1 MTNSQSRPGT
11 TKLVSLFVAAT
22 VSIGVVGCST
32 GHPTTSSV
40 SSVSRET
47 SSSASARPLVDV
59 SAVWATKPLP
69 PCDDYLGTDLTTP
82 PNLSVPDHASVAKT
96 LAGVKSPGSI
106 EWVRTKL
113 GWLDKALSETRAGI
127 VDTNVPGDE
136 TELHGFERY
145 ARHVRDELEVGHDI
159 SDSDADGDYPEG
171 CR

>member
-1 MTNSQSRPGT
+1 MNNTQSRPGA
-11 TKLVSLFVAAT
+11 KVLASLVIVLGM
-22 VSIGVVGCST
+22 SIGVVGCS
-32 GHPTTSSV
+32 GEHPAPSGPSTSG
-40 SSVSRET
+40 ET
-47 SSSASARPLVDV
+47 SSSVTAQNMVDV

-69 PCDDYLGTDLTTP
+69 PCDDYLGTDQTAP

>member
-1 MTNSQSRPGT
+1 MMKSLAA
-11 TKLVSLFVAAT
+11 LVLT
-22 VSIGVVGCST
+22 VGVGAGAVGCGQHST
-32 GHPTTSSV
+32 ITAVPSGTGEP
-40 SSVSRET
+40 T
-47 SSSASARPLVDV
+47 SSSASAQSLVDV

-69 PCDDYLGTDLTTP
+69 PCTDYLGSDLTVP
-82 PNLSVPDHASVAKT
+82 PGLSVPDHDSVARS

-127 VDTNVPGDE
+127 VDANVPGDE